1 MNVSEVLRNRSFVGY
16 LLGVVLS
23 QIGTRGA
30 MAASLYQVYD
40 LTGSIA
46 ATGLVGAAGGLALV
60 TLSPVGGALADR
72 MDRRRLLQMSQSAGC
87 LVASALAVLTLTD
100 TVRAWHVVLASL
112 LSMAATTFDNPTRN
126 ALIGSMVPREQLPQ
140 AFALLNPARET
151 AVLVGPGLAGVLI
164 AVGGP
169 GVVHAVD
176 ALTYVAMIALL
187 FFIKAPSGH
196 VEAAHKPVMGAILE
210 GARYVSGRPLIM
222 LLMSLDLSAMVF
234 GAYRVL
240 LPALA
245 LDVLQVGPRG
255 YGLLAAAPSAGALLA
270 TYSIIRILGRSRQI
284 GRVLLLATGAFA
296 LADIVLAHSRWFLL
310 TLAAAL
316 CLGVAD
322 ALATS
327 IRHAAVQIET
337 PDELRGRVSSI
348 YQVSSRGGPAL
359 GDALVGGMAGLLGP
373 AAALTLGA
381 VITLTYVTA
390 MLVRP
395 NPVRSYA
402 RPAHPAASAAAGGRS
417 A

>member
-1 MNVSEVLRNRSFVGY
+1 MTELLLNRSFVAY

-30 MAASLYQVYD
+30 MAASLYQVYE

-46 ATGLVGAAGGLALV
+46 TTGLVGAAGGVAIV

-72 MDRRRLLQMSQSAGC
+72 MDRRLLLQLSQSAGG
-87 LVASALAVLTLTD
+87 LVALGLAVLTLTD
-100 TVRAWHVVLASL
+100 AVQAWHVVLASM

-126 ALIGSMVPREQLPQ
+126 ALIGSMVPKQQLPQ

-164 AVGGP
+164 ALGGP
-169 GVVHAVD
+169 GIVHAVD
-176 ALTYVAMIALL
+176 AATFAAMIVLL
-187 FFIKAPSGH
+187 FSVKAPSDH
-196 VEAAHKPVMGAILE
+196 VGVEHKPILGAIVE
-210 GARYVSGRPLIM
+210 GARYVSGRPIIL

-240 LPALA
+240 LPAIA
-245 LDVLQVGPRG
+245 LDVLEVGPQG

-270 TYSIIRILGRSRQI
+270 TYSIVRVLGRSRRI
-284 GRVLLLATGAFA
+284 GRILLFATAGFAVADVVLAQSRWFA
-296 LADIVLAHSRWFLL
+296 LALV
-310 TLAAAL
+310 AAL

-348 YQVSSRGGPAL
+348 YQISSRGGPAV
-359 GDALVGGMAGLLGP
+359 GDAVVGGLAGLLGP
-373 AAALTLGA
+373 TAALTLGA
-381 VITLTYVTA
+381 AVTFTYAGA
-390 MLVRP
+390 MLVRA

-402 RPAHPAASAAAGGRS
+402 GPEPPAVVVG
-417 A
+417 